1 MWKNKKDMYFYFTNR
16 SVLLFHKKIEAQQM
30 FFLCVV
36 VRAAKLTKVVF
47 WNIGSTFNAN
57 AVIFVNNVL
66 HVDTVFVK
74 SQ

>member
-47 WNIGSTFNAN
+47 
-57 AVIFVNNVL
+57 
-66 HVDTVFVK
+66 
-74 SQ
+74 